1 MKAAE
6 SEVVCLDAEKSYA
19 DVDDVPLERL
29 TLSLQAGAAPY

>member
-19 DVDDVPLERL
+19 DVDDVPLERS
-29 TLSLQAGAAPY
+29 TLSLQAEAAPY